1 MIIPLGLHGE
11 RKGGGGDGGGYS
23 ERRRERKKD
32 RGPQDVCKIDH

>member
-11 RKGGGGDGGGYS
+11 RKGGGGDGRRYS
-23 ERRRERKKD
+23 ERRREKKKD